1 MTPRRATPPR
11 ASARACPA
19 ATAGRA
25 RRPPCA
31 PDASRSSARKV
42 PAGWVDAPGAEPT
55 SPSRARPTPTD
66 RNPASSSPS
75 PTRAA
80 RASRADSSA
89 NSSSISILAAG
100 ASATRARWA
109 RDTRCATSARDAEA
123 CRGSHTPCGA
133 TNPRRTRSGTSRGRA
148 TSRAATTPRGEYI
161 RTRRGTCRWRTRP
174 NDGACETSGSP
185 AFARFEGTKAA
196 GKGDET
202 KGVPTGTIRIRS
214 RVRARGVAPSSGPPG
229 CSAAREGAAIPPVE
243 TRRLRRAQP
252 LGGGCGVPASTTRS
266 MSISFTFWFADA
278 FAIARD

>member
-25 RRPPCA
+25 RRPRCA

-109 RDTRCATSARDAEA
+109 RDTRCSTSARDAEA

-185 AFARFEGTKAA
+185 AFARFEGTKPA

-202 KGVPTGTIRIRS
+202 KGVPTGVPTGTIRIRS
-214 RVRARGVAPSSGPPG
+214 RGRARGVAPSSGPPG
-229 CSAAREGAAIPPVE
+229 CYAAREGAATPPDE
-243 TRRLRRAQP
+243 TRRRRRASTP
-252 LGGGCGVPASTTRS
+252 RRGLGGTREC
-266 MSISFTFWFADA
+266 DA
-278 FAIARD
+278 VDVDFVFL